1 MNKYFL
7 LTLLMT
13 TILSCQ
19 SNTDNNQ
26 TTEIEKSNNNIEIS
40 ELPIQFYGNTQGT
53 TYSIIV
59 NDNVEITH
67 QEIDDLLHQFDLALS
82 SYIPNSILSQLN
94 SAPAGEFVYRD
105 SFNYFNRC
113 LKQSQTIFKLSNGA
127 FDPTVY
133 PLVDGWGFMKN
144 LENVP
149 DSATVDSLLSLVG
162 FQDGYHFKFNPSQ
175 SDSALENSSIIKR
188 TPNAKLDF
196 NAIAQG
202 LSVDVVCEELIK
214 RGAHNFMVEIGGELR
229 VKGKNAE
236 GHYWRIGIDK
246 PIEKSNAQNREFQEI
261 IEVKNKAVATS
272 GSYRKYYE
280 KNGIKYSHT
289 LNPKTG
295 YPVKHSLLSVT
306 VVADN
311 CALADGLATAFMVM
325 GPDKTVKF
333 VKSKMVDNIEVYLI
347 FNNTKGRI
355 ETYQSNGFK
364 QLILSDEDFK

>member
-7 LTLLMT
+7 FITLLIT
-13 TILSCQ
+13 VLSCQ
-19 SNTDNNQ
+19 STNDSTPKTETTIDNK
-26 TTEIEKSNNNIEIS
+26 IKEK
-40 ELPIQFYGNTQGT
+40 LPLQFYGNTQGT

-59 NDNVEITH
+59 NDDIDITH
-67 QEIDDLLHQFDLALS
+67 QDIEDLLHQFDLALS
-82 SYIPNSILSQLN
+82 SYIPESILSQLN
-94 SAPAGEFVYRD
+94 SASAGEFVYRD

-113 LKQSQTIFKLSNGA
+113 LKQSQTIFKLSKGA
-127 FDPTVY
+127 FDPSVY

-149 DSATVDSLLSLVG
+149 DSSTVDSLLSLVG

-175 SDSALENSSIIKR
+175 SDSTLENSSIIKR

-202 LSVDVVCEELIK
+202 LSVDVVCEELLK
-214 RGAHNFMVEIGGELR
+214 KGAHNFMVEIGGELR

-236 GHYWRIGIDK
+236 GHFWRIGIDK

-280 KNGIKYSHT
+280 KNGVKYSHT

-295 YPVKHSLLSVT
+295 YPVKHTLLSVT
-306 VVADN
+306 VVANN

-325 GPDKTVKF
+325 GPDESVKF
-333 VKSKMVDNIEVYLI
+333 VKSRVIDDIEVYLI

-355 ETYQSNGFK
+355 ETYQSKGFK
-364 QLILSDEDFK
+364 NLILSDEDFE